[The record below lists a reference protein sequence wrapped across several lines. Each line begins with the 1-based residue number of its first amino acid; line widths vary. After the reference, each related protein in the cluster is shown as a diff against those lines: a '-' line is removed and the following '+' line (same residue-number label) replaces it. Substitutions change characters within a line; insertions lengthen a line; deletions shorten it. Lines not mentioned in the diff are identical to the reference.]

1 MASLLEI
8 KLTGGPELIDAMQRK
23 GPRIV
28 QVLMSKVNA
37 LLFQLQSFIV
47 GQKLSGQMLQRRTG
61 KLAGSIRAVPAILDG
76 ASITGSVEGAGGPAF
91 YGKFFEVETAGG
103 TGGTRAHQITAVKAR
118 ALRFLWHGNVHFA
131 KSVQHPGFAA
141 RPFMTS
147 SLLENADKIRTELQA
162 ALDKEVQ
169 AP

>member
-1 MASLLEI
+1 MAFLEI
-8 KLTGGPELIDAMQRK
+8 KLTGGPELIDALEHK

-37 LLFQLQSFIV
+37 LLFQLQSYIV
-47 GQKLSGQMLQRRTG
+47 GQKLSGQMLQRRSG

-76 ASITGSVEGAGGPAF
+76 ANIVGSVEGAGGPAF
-91 YGKFFEVETAGG
+91 YGKFFEVESAGG
-103 TGGTRAHQITAVKAR
+103 TGGTKAHPIFAVKAR
-118 ALRFLWHGNVHFA
+118 ALRFIWHGNVHFA

-141 RPFMTS
+141 RPFMTT
-147 SLLENADKIRTELQA
+147 SLMENAEKIRTELQA